1 MYYVTV
7 TDANGKQAS
16 DTCRVAVTG
25 DAVVATFENLY
36 LDSESYWNGP
46 DSKGTPMVGIYGD
59 NQLDGSFVS
68 GSYQFSNNY
77 SLDWNSWQGFAY
89 SNRTAT
95 TFTSATPDQYNSVVG
110 HGYDESENYA
120 VVFDKGTITVLNKP
134 EEGDVINGF
143 YITNNAWALDCI
155 KNGNGVAHKF
165 EEGDYL
171 IATFTGTRADGSTST
186 VDCYLADYRASKE
199 ADRYYLDT
207 WQWVDLR
214 PLGKVKTISVSLSGS
229 DTGSF
234 GLNTSAYFCMDD
246 FNGERVIAEAPV
258 QVAGDEID
266 LSEFFTF
273 DDASATVS
281 YAFADALS
289 EELAQNVTLS
299 ADGRLTVKKGYYNS
313 FNVVVSATQKGKIQF
328 LNIPFDIVDGINGV
342 EDSDSNVAGRY
353 NISGQKLN
361 ALQKGVNII
370 RTTNGKT
377 VKVGVR

>member
-155 KNGNGVAHKF
+155 KNGNGVEQNNSYIRHGYAATIGGG
-165 EEGDYL
+165 EGGVAGAGSYHHNL
-171 IATFTGTRADGSTST
+171 IAHCEGRN
-186 VDCYLADYRASKE
+186 
-199 ADRYYLDT
+199 
-207 WQWVDLR
+207 W
-214 PLGKVKTISVSLSGS
+214 SLSG
-229 DTGSF
+229 
-234 GLNTSAYFCMDD
+234 GL
-246 FNGERVIAEAPV
+246 
-258 QVAGDEID
+258 
-266 LSEFFTF
+266 
-273 DDASATVS
+273 
-281 YAFADALS
+281 
-289 EELAQNVTLS
+289 
-299 ADGRLTVKKGYYNS
+299 DGNGYYDGHHDVFN
-313 FNVVVSATQKGKIQF
+313 NVV
-328 LNIPFDIVDGINGV
+328 
-342 EDSDSNVAGRY
+342 Y
-353 NISGQKLN
+353 NCLT
-361 ALQKGVNII
+361 
-370 RTTNGKT
+370 R
-377 VKVGVR
+377 

>member
-1 MYYVTV
+1 M
-7 TDANGKQAS
+7 
-16 DTCRVAVTG
+16 
-25 DAVVATFENLY
+25 
-36 LDSESYWNGP
+36 
-46 DSKGTPMVGIYGD
+46 
-59 NQLDGSFVS
+59 
-68 GSYQFSNNY
+68 
-77 SLDWNSWQGFAY
+77 
-89 SNRTAT
+89 
-95 TFTSATPDQYNSVVG
+95 
-110 HGYDESENYA
+110 
-120 VVFDKGTITVLNKP
+120 
-134 EEGDVINGF
+134 
-143 YITNNAWALDCI
+143 
-155 KNGNGVAHKF
+155 
-165 EEGDYL
+165 
-171 IATFTGTRADGSTST
+171 
-186 VDCYLADYRASKE
+186 DCYLADYRASKE

-281 YAFADALS
+281 YAFADRS
-289 EELAQNVTLS
+289 ERGTGTERDSLCRRQT
-299 ADGRLTVKKGYYNS
+299 DCEEGYYNS

-342 EDSDSNVAGRY
+342 EDSSSNVAGRY

-361 ALQKGVNII
+361 TLQKGVNII

>member
-1 MYYVTV
+1 METPAAPSIKPVDGKTFSEALGIAQSESLKQYLTSRENI
-7 TDANGKQAS
+7 DAAHLAEAMKGMMAEISDEERAKALAYAAGLRIAQINKQNLPYFNKQAAGS
-16 DTCRVAVTG
+16 MDTTYVDVNTFQNALSKAVLGETCTMTA
-25 DAVVATFENLY
+25 DSAMKVVENQIKY
-36 LDSESYWNGP
+36 QQE
-46 DSKGTPMVGIYGD
+46 IYKAR
-59 NQLDGSFVS
+59 N
-68 GSYQFSNNY
+68 
-77 SLDWNSWQGFAY
+77 LDWLAQNAKL
-89 SNRTAT
+89 
-95 TFTSATPDQYNSVVG
+95 
-110 HGYDESENYA
+110 
-120 VVFDKGTITVLNKP
+120 KGVQRL
-134 EEGDVINGF
+134 
-143 YITNNAWALDCI
+143 
-155 KNGNGVAHKF
+155 
-165 EEGDYL
+165 
-171 IATFTGTRADGSTST
+171 ADGLQYRILTEGTGPVADDSTE

-214 PLGKVKTISVSLSGS
+214 PLGKVKTIAVSLSGS

-342 EDSDSNVAGRY
+342 EDSSSNVAGRY

-361 ALQKGVNII
+361 ARQKGVNII